1 MTNATIQSE
10 VERRKADNRLR
21 LNAARRWFRRTAMAI
36 LALSAS
42 PTSSLLAQSER
53 AQSANDDTLV
63 HWPRLDFV
71 IPFNVDV
78 TGQAPREIQLEV
90 SENGGR
96 SWKLDSSG
104 DVRTKQFHFKAQADG
119 EYQFRL
125 KTLDS
130 QGRSFDNP
138 GEPLRV
144 LVDTTKPE
152 AKLVVDIDPRGVMQA
167 EFEIADLALDTS
179 TIQLSYQTE
188 GLTQWRDIP
197 IELSSGQRP
206 SEIFGTGSWS
216 LPNGSRQLVVR
227 LTAKDKAGNPVEV
240 TRLPQLPRSAAVN
253 NSLQLASGKTKAPGT
268 MIRPEASGQTATAP
282 IGSGVADMHRDSLPR
297 VEVLGPRASTK
308 LDPVVS
314 SQLAAQQQLIEQQSK
329 LISQQQSA
337 NKQVFDEIG
346 SRQFAASRLE
356 SVERPF
362 MPESKPLANSNER
375 TSKLPVR
382 ALTDEEFEQLKNQSP
397 ISLAG
402 KRTEQSVLVT
412 EDNARSTSQ
421 TSQTSQPSSNNS
433 IEIEPKATRIPGQT
447 TFQRDIKPLYS
458 NSRAFS
464 LDYNIDNDPDS
475 PVSTVELWGT
485 SDQGQTWQMWGQ
497 DPDRASPFDIEVETE
512 GLFGFRMVIVG
523 ANGLASNRPRNGD
536 NADAWIHVDIQ
547 EPQVKIASALYGKG
561 KESGSLVIEYRASDD
576 YFSERPITLLYSQ
589 TPTGPWT
596 TIATGVRNNG
606 RYAWPADP
614 NLPTSIFL
622 KIEAHDLAGNVGVNQ
637 LDLPIDVEGLAPRG
651 RIQGFR
657 PIK

>member
-1 MTNATIQSE
+1 MTNATIRSE
-10 VERRKADNRLR
+10 FDRRKADKRRRLT
-21 LNAARRWFRRTAMAI
+21 AARRWFRRSAMAV
-36 LALSAS
+36 LALCAS
-42 PTSSLLAQSER
+42 PTSSLFAQSER
-53 AQSANDDTLV
+53 AQSANDESLV

-71 IPFNVDV
+71 IPFNVDA

-104 DVRTKQFHFKAQADG
+104 DVRTKQFHFKARVDG

-152 AKLVVDIDPRGVMQA
+152 AKLVVDIDPRGIMQA
-167 EFEIADLALDTS
+167 EFEIADLSLDTS
-179 TIQLSYQTE
+179 TIQLAYQTE

-197 IELSSGQRP
+197 IELSPGQRP
-206 SEIFGTGSWS
+206 GETFGTGSWS

-240 TRLPQLPRSAAVN
+240 TRLPQLPRSAAMS
-253 NSLQLASGKTKAPGT
+253 NSLQLASGKTKAPGNLF
-268 MIRPEASGQTATAP
+268 RPEASGQTAVAP
-282 IGSGVADMHRDSLPR
+282 IGSGIADMHRDSLPK
-297 VEVLGPRASTK
+297 VEVLGPRASIS

-337 NKQVFDEIG
+337 NKQAFDEIG
-346 SRQFAASRLE
+346 SRQFAAPRLE

-362 MPESKPLANSNER
+362 LSESKPLANSNER
-375 TSKLPVR
+375 PSKLPVR

-397 ISLAG
+397 MSLAG
-402 KRTEQSVLVT
+402 KRTEPSVLVN
-412 EDNARSTSQ
+412 EDNSRSTS
-421 TSQTSQPSSNNS
+421 SPSSSNS

-547 EPQVKIASALYGKG
+547 EPQVKIASALYGRG

-606 RYAWPADP
+606 RYGWPADP
-614 NLPTSIFL
+614 SLPASIFM

>member
-1 MTNATIQSE
+1 MTNATIRSE
-10 VERRKADNRLR
+10 FERRKADKRR
-21 LNAARRWFRRTAMAI
+21 RFTAARGWFRQSAVAV
-36 LALSAS
+36 LALCA
-42 PTSSLLAQSER
+42 PTTSSLIAQSER
-53 AQSANDDTLV
+53 AQSANDDSLV

-96 SWKLDSSG
+96 SWRLDSSG
-104 DVRTKQFHFKAQADG
+104 DVRTKQFHFKAKVDG

-167 EFEIADLALDTS
+167 DFEIADLALDTS
-179 TIQLSYQTE
+179 TIQLAYQTE

-197 IELSSGQRP
+197 IELSPGQRP
-206 SEIFGTGSWS
+206 SETFGTGSWS

-240 TRLPQLPRSAAVN
+240 TRLPQLPRSAAMS
-253 NSLQLASGKTKAPGT
+253 NSLQLASGKTKAPGNLF
-268 MIRPEASGQTATAP
+268 RPEASGQTAAAP
-282 IGSGVADMHRDSLPR
+282 IGSGVADLHRDSLPK
-297 VEVLGPRASTK
+297 VEVIGPRASIT

-337 NKQVFDEIG
+337 NRQAFDEIG
-346 SRQFAASRLE
+346 SRQFAAARLE
-356 SVERPF
+356 SVQRPSIS
-362 MPESKPLANSNER
+362 ESKPLANSNER
-375 TSKLPVR
+375 PSKLPVR

-402 KRTEQSVLVT
+402 KRTDQSVLVND
-412 EDNARSTSQ
+412 DNSRSTSP
-421 TSQTSQPSSNNS
+421 TSSSNS
-433 IEIEPKATRIPGQT
+433 IEIEPKAPRIPGQT

-485 SDQGQTWQMWGQ
+485 SDQGQTWQLWGQ

-606 RYAWPADP
+606 RYGWPADP